1 MFRKLSKTL
10 AVLGTVGI
18 LAVGASFAQNE
29 TTPQPG
35 QMGPGYGPMHHE
47 PMGPGYGPMH
57 HEQRGPGYKI
67 KVDPQKVQAYC
78 KEVQPLWQKLWQIRK
93 ELRELWSKNPPD
105 WSAIEKKEEEL
116 VKLRLEMRKKAYEM
130 GLPFG
135 PKNGLRLRRIC
146 GW

>member
-1 MFRKLSKTL
+1 MFKKLSKTL

-35 QMGPGYGPMHHE
+35 QMGPGYGPMHHG
-47 PMGPGYGPMH
+47 PMGAGY
-57 HEQRGPGYKI
+57 RI

-78 KEVQPLWQKLWQIRK
+78 KEVQPLWQKMWQIRK

>member
-1 MFRKLSKTL
+1 MFKRLSKTL
-10 AVLGTVGI
+10 AILSTVGV

-29 TTPQPG
+29 TTSQPD
-35 QMGPGYGPMHHE
+35 QIGPGYGPMYRGS
-47 PMGPGYGPMH
+47 MGPGYKS
-57 HEQRGPGYKI
+57 KI
-67 KVDPQKVQAYC
+67 NQQKVQAYC
-78 KEVQPLWQKLWQIRK
+78 KEVYPLWQKMWQIRN

-135 PKNGLRLRRIC
+135 PKRGLRLRRIC

>member
-10 AVLGTVGI
+10 AVLSIVGI

-47 PMGPGYGPMH
+47 
-57 HEQRGPGYKI
+57 QRGPGYRI

-78 KEVQPLWQKLWQIRK
+78 KEVQPLWQKMWQIRS
-93 ELRELWSKNPPD
+93 ELRELWRKNPPD
-105 WSAIEKKEEEL
+105 WSAIEKKAEEL